1 MPTIATPSTIDPL
14 GAFVAGAFT
23 VDAHRPIPLVSTRF
37 DVEID
42 GGLATVVTQ
51 RVFRNDEAESI
62 EATITFPVPVHAV
75 LFGLEARI
83 DGRVV
88 KAHAQ
93 RRTLARETYEDAI
106 ERGKAAVLH
115 EEVLRGVHMLSV
127 AHLGPGAEI
136 EVSSTWVSTL
146 SFVGDRS
153 QIRIP
158 LTVGDIY
165 GRSGL
170 PDSDDLLLGGPV
182 QTADVFVRCNNGVVS
197 LLGAHLD
204 DGHARVALNA
214 PIDLIV
220 TQAVDKE
227 LRGLAADGREVTLR
241 VTPHRGGDTALNVA
255 VLIDH
260 SGSMGSA
267 CSDQAR
273 SITKHQAIVRGLK
286 SMAQRLGEADIID
299 LWEFDTGLA
308 HIGSSR
314 DTTEKAPRK
323 EHGRQRLLDLIAR
336 LTSPA
341 GGTEIGAALAGT
353 IAASDARDVLLITDG
368 QSYALDVQKLAQ
380 MGRRIT
386 VALVGEDSLEANVGY
401 LASLTGGDIFV
412 AAGAEITDVLI
423 AAIGTLR
430 APFEQPRPIDA
441 SLDRVRVVRGNA
453 VFEAEWRATT
463 EPVIDAPQN
472 RSVAAM
478 AASLALPVLDEERAA
493 QLAEAEG
500 LVTHLTSLVLVDEAG
515 EAQEGVPANRKI
527 ALPRPSTASAGMY
540 MAHARNMAPMF
551 ARVMAPV
558 PAEFSARHSKPAA
571 RRFRES
577 NPAPQCAK
585 PPFARGAQLDQGQY
599 EFERIGPTAL
609 PRVGPKIDWDISPNH
624 LLAGDLSALD
634 PQDALLIERAAALPE
649 AIALAKQM
657 NIDPIVL
664 IVALIARS
672 QSRRNRSAAR
682 IAKAVFGDGFTDELR
697 SIAGKLGLG

>member
-14 GAFVAGAFT
+14 GAFIAGAFT
-23 VDAHRPIPLVSTRF
+23 VEARRPIPLVSTRF

-42 GGLATVVTQ
+42 GGLATVVTK

-75 LFGLEARI
+75 LFELEARI

-88 KAHAQ
+88 KARAH

-127 AHLGPGAEI
+127 AHLGPGAQI
-136 EVSSTWVSTL
+136 EVSSTWVSAL
-146 SFVGDRS
+146 SFVGDRA

-182 QTADVFVRCNNGVVS
+182 ETADVFVRCSNGVVS
-197 LLGAHLD
+197 LLGARLD
-204 DGHARVALNA
+204 GRHARIALNA

-241 VTPHRGGDTALNVA
+241 ITPHRGGDTALNVA
-255 VLIDH
+255 VLVDH
-260 SGSMGSA
+260 SGSMGSR
-267 CSDQAR
+267 CSGQAG
-273 SITKHQAIVRGLK
+273 SVTKHQAIVRGLK
-286 SMAQRLGEADIID
+286 SIAQRLGEADIVD
-299 LWEFDTGLA
+299 LWEFDTQLT
-308 HIGSSR
+308 HIGSSH
-314 DTTEKAPRK
+314 DTAEKVWFKRHRHP
-323 EHGRQRLLDLIAR
+323 RLLALIAR
-336 LTSPA
+336 LTGPA
-341 GGTEIGAALAGT
+341 GGTEIGAALSGT

-368 QSYALDVQKLAQ
+368 KSHALDVQKLAR

-401 LASLTGGDIFV
+401 LAALTGGDIFV
-412 AAGAEITDVLI
+412 AAGAEITDVLTT
-423 AAIGTLR
+423 AIRTLR
-430 APFEQPRPIDA
+430 APFEQPHPIDA
-441 SLDRVRVVRGNA
+441 SLERVRLVRGNA
-453 VFEAEWRATT
+453 LFEAEWRPPAQ
-463 EPVIDAPQN
+463 PVIDAPQN
-472 RSVAAM
+472 RAVAAI
-478 AASLALPVLDEERAA
+478 ATSLALPALDEVRAA

-515 EAQEGVPANRKI
+515 AVQEGVPANRKI
-527 ALPRPSTASAGMY
+527 PLPRPREAVIRQMRVPRI
-540 MAHARNMAPMF
+540 MQAPPD
-551 ARVMAPV
+551 ADVN
-558 PAEFSARHSKPAA
+558 FSACEMPPGVAF
-571 RRFRES
+571 RRIDRTTTL
-577 NPAPQCAK
+577 P
-585 PPFARGAQLDQGQY
+585 
-599 EFERIGPTAL
+599 RIGS
-609 PRVGPKIDWDISPNH
+609 KIDWDISPNR

-634 PQDALLIERAAALPE
+634 PQDARLIERAAALPE

-672 QSRRNRSAAR
+672 QSLRNRSAAR
-682 IAKAVFGDGFTDELR
+682 IAKAIFGDGFTEELR
-697 SIAGKLGLG
+697 SIAEKLDLV

>member
-1 MPTIATPSTIDPL
+1 MPRIATPRTIDPL
-14 GAFVAGAFT
+14 GAFIAGAFT
-23 VDAHRPIPLVSTRF
+23 VEAHRPIPLVSTRF

-42 GGLATVVTQ
+42 GGLATVATK
-51 RVFRNDEAESI
+51 RVFRNDEGESI

-88 KAHAQ
+88 KARAQ
-93 RRTLARETYEDAI
+93 RRTLAREAYEDAI

-127 AHLGPGAEI
+127 AHLGPGAQI
-136 EVSSTWVSTL
+136 EVSSTWVSAL
-146 SFVGDRS
+146 SFVGDRG

-182 QTADVFVRCNNGVVS
+182 QTADVFIRCNNGVVN

-204 DGHARVALNA
+204 DGHAHVALNA

-241 VTPHRGGDTALNVA
+241 ITPHRGGDTALNVA

-299 LWEFDTGLA
+299 LWEFDTQLA

-314 DTTEKAPRK
+314 DTAEKAPRK

-336 LTSPA
+336 LTGPA
-341 GGTEIGAALAGT
+341 GGTEIGAALSGT

-368 QSYALDVQKLAQ
+368 KSHALDVQTLAQ

-401 LASLTGGDIFV
+401 LAALTGGDIFV
-412 AAGAEITDVLI
+412 AAGAEITDVLNT
-423 AAIGTLR
+423 AIGTLR
-430 APFEQPRPIDA
+430 APFEQPHPIDA
-441 SLDRVRVVRGNA
+441 SLDRVRVARGNA
-453 VFEAEWRATT
+453 LLEAEWRPTT
-463 EPVIDAPQN
+463 QPVIDALQN

-478 AASLALPVLDEERAA
+478 AASLALPALDEERAA
-493 QLAEAEG
+493 QLAETEG

-515 EAQEGVPANRKI
+515 EAQEGVPATRKI
-527 ALPRPSTASAGMY
+527 ALPRPSTAYVAMCRTNAG
-540 MAHARNMAPMF
+540 
-551 ARVMAPV
+551 
-558 PAEFSARHSKPAA
+558 PAELPDEFALRSQSTPRWSRRGSGAA
-571 RRFRES
+571 LTVGRCVPV
-577 NPAPQCAK
+577 N
-585 PPFARGAQLDQGQY
+585 
-599 EFERIGPTAL
+599 ERVNQHIDPTSLPKIGS
-609 PRVGPKIDWDISPNH
+609 RIDWDISPNH

-634 PQDALLIERAAALPE
+634 PQDAWLIERAAALPE

-657 NIDPIVL
+657 KINPIVL
-664 IVALIARS
+664 VVALIARS

-682 IAKAVFGDGFTDELR
+682 IAKAIFGDGFTDELR

>member
-1 MPTIATPSTIDPL
+1 MPTIATPRTIDPL
-14 GAFVAGAFT
+14 GAFIAGAFT
-23 VDAHRPIPLVSTRF
+23 VEARRPIPLVSTRF

-42 GGLATVVTQ
+42 GGLATVVTK

-88 KAHAQ
+88 KARAQ

-127 AHLGPGAEI
+127 AHLGPGAQI
-136 EVSSTWVSTL
+136 EVSSTWVSAL
-146 SFVGDRS
+146 SFVGDRG

-182 QTADVFVRCNNGVVS
+182 QTADVFVRCSNGVVD
-197 LLGAHLD
+197 LLGARLD
-204 DGHARVALNA
+204 GGHARITLNA

-220 TQAVDKE
+220 TQAVRKE

-241 VTPHRGGDTALNVA
+241 ISPHRGGDTALNVA
-255 VLIDH
+255 VLVDH

-267 CSDQAR
+267 CSGQ
-273 SITKHQAIVRGLK
+273 SGTITKHQAIVRGLK
-286 SMAQRLGEADIID
+286 SIAQRLGEADIVD
-299 LWEFDTGLA
+299 LWEFDTQLT
-308 HIGSSR
+308 HIGSSD
-314 DTTEKAPRK
+314 DTAEKVRFKRHRHP
-323 EHGRQRLLDLIAR
+323 RLLALIAR
-336 LTSPA
+336 LTGPA
-341 GGTEIGAALAGT
+341 GGTEIGAALSGT

-368 QSYALDVQKLAQ
+368 KSHALDVQKLAR

-386 VALVGEDSLEANVGY
+386 VALVGEDSLEANVGH
-401 LASLTGGDIFV
+401 LAVLTGGDIFV
-412 AAGAEITDVLI
+412 AAGADITDVLNT
-423 AAIGTLR
+423 AIGTLR
-430 APFEQPRPIDA
+430 APFEQPHLIGA
-441 SLDRVRVVRGNA
+441 SLDGIRLVRGNA
-453 VFEAEWRATT
+453 LFEAEWRPTT
-463 EPVIDAPQN
+463 APVIDALQI
-472 RSVAAM
+472 RAVAAI
-478 AASLALPVLDEERAA
+478 AASLALSALDEERAA

-515 EAQEGVPANRKI
+515 EAQEGVPANRRI
-527 ALPRPSTASAGMY
+527 PLPHPRDAAMLMARMGAPRSMRAPLDAIVECSEAPPGLAS
-540 MAHARNMAPMF
+540 
-551 ARVMAPV
+551 
-558 PAEFSARHSKPAA
+558 
-571 RRFRES
+571 RRID
-577 NPAPQCAK
+577 PIDPT
-585 PPFARGAQLDQGQY
+585 
-599 EFERIGPTAL
+599 TAL
-609 PRVGPKIDWDISPNH
+609 PRIGAKIDWDISPNH

-634 PQDALLIERAAALPE
+634 PQDAWVIERAAALPE

-672 QSRRNRSAAR
+672 QSLRNRSAAR
-682 IAKAVFGDGFTDELR
+682 IAKAIFGDGFTEELR
-697 SIAGKLGLG
+697 SIAEKLDLI